1 MTGIIFVAFGVYLS
15 FKELWVFLK
24 DNFFIHFFLL
34 SNKTHKRHV
43 FNQDVSCSAH

>member
-1 MTGIIFVAFGVYLS
+1 MTGIIFVAFGVYLR
-15 FKELWVFLK
+15 FKELWVFFK
-24 DNFFIHFFLL
+24 GQFFYTLFLL